1 MRFQS
6 AVSVLFCLVLVAIAG
21 GRVRAEMIDGIV
33 AVVDDTIIMVSDL
46 QERMEE
52 LGAPMNDK
60 NAERQVLE
68 LMVEDIVVKKIY
80 DSLGL
85 PPVGEDEAEDLV
97 KKSGMSR
104 RDAES
109 YIRKAALMDMMV
121 RSRVVVTENMIRNYY
136 ESQEQYRGKESVHLN
151 QILIRGDG
159 AKAAKARAELDAGRP
174 FAEVA
179 KQYSDVLSS
188 GGADIGWVAVADLSE
203 EVSRALS
210 TTEPGDIVGPLS
222 MNGYQAIYQLVE
234 RGVHREKSLSEV
246 RDEIADTLQKKHQ
259 LEAFNH
265 WLKKMMS
272 EYFIGIYL

>member
-80 DSLGL
+80 DSFGL
-85 PPVGEDEAEDLV
+85 PPVGGDEAEDLAE
-97 KKSGMSR
+97 KSGMSR

-109 YIRKAALMDMMV
+109 YIRKAALMDLMV
-121 RSRVVVTENMIRNYY
+121 RSRVVVTENMIRNHY
-136 ESQEQYRGKESVHLN
+136 EGQEQYRGKESVHLN
-151 QILIRGDG
+151 QILIRGDE
-159 AKAAKARAELDAGRP
+159 AKAARARAELNAGRP

-203 EVSRALS
+203 EVLHALS
-210 TTEPGDIVGPLS
+210 AAKPGDIVGPLA
-222 MNGYQAIYQLVE
+222 MNGYQALYQLLE
-234 RGVHREKSLSEV
+234 RGVYREKPLSEV
-246 RDEIADTLQKKHQ
+246 REEITETLQKKYQ

>member
-6 AVSVLFCLVLVAIAG
+6 AVSVLFCLVMLAIAG
-21 GRVRAEMIDGIV
+21 GRARAEMIDGIV

-46 QERMEE
+46 EERMEE
-52 LGAPMNDK
+52 LDAPKNNK

-151 QILIRGDG
+151 QILIRRRGESGQG
-159 AKAAKARAELDAGRP
+159 ACRAGRGP
-174 FAEVA
+174 AFCR
-179 KQYSDVLSS
+179 
-188 GGADIGWVAVADLSE
+188 GGKAVFRCP
-203 EVSRALS
+203 VFGRRRYR
-210 TTEPGDIVGPLS
+210 VGRRGRPLR
-222 MNGYQAIYQLVE
+222 
-234 RGVHREKSLSEV
+234 RG
-246 RDEIADTLQKKHQ
+246 IAR
-259 LEAFNH
+259 LEH
-265 WLKKMMS
+265 H
-272 EYFIGIYL
+272 